1 MKNKFYKKENVL
13 KLIFSTLFGLTSILL
28 YGQPDPPPNEVPLD
42 NNIIIMFII
51 AIVFSGIVFV
61 KNFKSKATN

>member
-51 AIVFSGIVFV
+51 AVLFSGIVFV

>member
-1 MKNKFYKKENVL
+1 MKNKFYKKENLL

-28 YGQPDPPPNEVPLD
+28 YGQPDPPPNEVPLE